1 MRLAIIIVVSALA
14 APAAGATAPGTSS
27 GCPPGVHDPVVV
39 LVATSLIH
47 KGTLGSAILKKRMY
61 AVASISCS
69 RRMEG
74 ALGDPALL
82 RGRVVTH
89 DIYPG
94 KQLTRRDFS
103 GVLKVAF
110 TTPVRAGTYAQLTVR

>member
-61 AVASISCS
+61 AVASIRMRADSTSSCWAANIS
-69 RRMEG
+69 GVNPVFE
-74 ALGDPALL
+74 PALTSAP
-82 RGRVVTH
+82 R
-89 DIYPG
+89 
-94 KQLTRRDFS
+94 
-103 GVLKVAF
+103 F
-110 TTPVRAGTYAQLTVR
+110 TSSSTTAE